1 MVRPDPSMFQSKMVD
16 IQIPMPWYYSI
27 LFIAILIGYV
37 AFLATAAYL
46 HASYYIFDNDNY
58 LRDDGYGLE
67 TLFISQVLLFL
78 ALIFVGQKA
87 DTTIRGNIR
96 KIKEQA
102 PTRDSKIRMEAGGV
116 ELQSFWRG
124 AYVHR
129 PSSDDLGWVFDPPQ
143 MEHWSASKSIF
154 QADESGLIKEHPSI
168 VGTPTPPDFTTN
180 GILVIMSF
188 LPLIGIGLTVPPMV
202 EAEARVAFIIIP
214 ILFLIFAVISHFVGA
229 SERVAIEHVTEKVRS
244 VAVGDTELVGQVRNL
259 GQIPIVVVDND
270 PSKSAEDLL
279 LWEWL
284 YDVEIEE
291 EYRDSKGNRQT
302 RRYWRTIDSDAGG
315 SQFVLHDGTGGIVV
329 ETNSF
334 SRKSLGQPMI
344 TWSCSHA
351 SYSQLKSLNLW
362 KAVRTY
368 GSGTVKQHRWRL
380 WGLGL
385 GDPCMIHGAAKTMP
399 NEQIENYGISNT
411 DPPCSRLV
419 MLGEDSETMKAK
431 IWRGSELTNITL
443 AESSFETT
451 TIPVVMMLV
460 ATTFSTIFYLVG

>member
-1 MVRPDPSMFQSKMVD
+1 MIRPDPSMFQSKMVD
-16 IQIPMPWYYSI
+16 IQIPMPWFYSI
-27 LFIAILIGYV
+27 LFIATLIGYV
-37 AFLATAAYL
+37 AFLAIAAPL
-46 HASYYIFDNDNY
+46 HASYYIYENNY
-58 LRDDGYGLE
+58 YPRDRGLA
-67 TLFISQVLLFL
+67 TLLVLQVLLFF

-87 DTTIRGNIR
+87 DTTTRENIR

-102 PTRDSKIRMEAGGV
+102 PTRDSRIRMEAGGV

-143 MEHWSASKSIF
+143 KEDWRASKSIF

-180 GILVIMSF
+180 GILVIMSC
-188 LPLIGIGLTVPPMV
+188 LPLIGIGLTVPPMI
-202 EAEARVAFIIIP
+202 EAEPRVAFIIIP
-214 ILFLIFAVISHFVGA
+214 ILSLTFAMASHFVGA
-229 SERVAIEHVTEKVRS
+229 SGRVAIEHVTEKVRS

-259 GQIPIVVVDND
+259 GEIPTVVVDSD
-270 PSKSAEDLL
+270 LSKSAEDLL

-302 RRYWRTIDSDAGG
+302 RRYWRTIDTDAGG
-315 SQFVLHDGTGGIVV
+315 LPFVLHDGTGGLVI
-329 ETNSF
+329 EANSF

-351 SYSQLKSLNLW
+351 SYSQLSSLNLW

-380 WGLGL
+380 WGLSL
-385 GDPCMIHGAAKTMP
+385 GDPCMIHGSAKTMP
-399 NEQIENYGISNT
+399 NEKIENYGISNT

-419 MLGEDSETMKAK
+419 MLG
-431 IWRGSELTNITL
+431 RTL
-443 AESSFETT
+443 RQ
-451 TIPVVMMLV
+451 
-460 ATTFSTIFYLVG
+460 

>member
-1 MVRPDPSMFQSKMVD
+1 MFQSKMVD
-16 IQIPMPWYYSI
+16 IQIPMPWHYSI
-27 LFIAILIGYV
+27 LFIATLIGYV

-46 HASYYIFDNDNY
+46 HVSYYILDNDNY
-58 LRDDGYGLE
+58 PRDDGLE
-67 TLFISQVLLFL
+67 TLLVSQVLLFL

-87 DTTIRGNIR
+87 DTTIRENIR

-102 PTRDSKIRMEAGGV
+102 PTRDSRIRMEAGGI

-129 PSSDDLGWVFDPPQ
+129 PLSDDLGWVFDPPQ
-143 MEHWSASKSIF
+143 MEDWSASKSIF

-168 VGTPTPPDFTTN
+168 IGTPTPPDFTTN
-180 GILVIMSF
+180 GILVIMSS
-188 LPLIGIGLTVPPMV
+188 LPLIGIGLTVPPMI
-202 EAEARVAFIIIP
+202 EAEPRVAFIIIP
-214 ILFLIFAVISHFVGA
+214 ILFLILTVISHFVGA
-229 SERVAIEHVTEKVRS
+229 SGRVAIEHVTEKVRS
-244 VAVGDTELVGQVRNL
+244 VAVGDTELVGQARNL
-259 GQIPIVVVDND
+259 GEIPIVVVDND

-291 EYRDSKGNRQT
+291 EYRDSEGNRQT
-302 RRYWRTIDSDAGG
+302 REYWRTIDSDAGG
-315 SQFVLHDGTGGIVV
+315 LPFVLHDGTGGIVI
-329 ETNSF
+329 ETSSF
-334 SRKSLGQPMI
+334 SKKSLGQPMI

-399 NEQIENYGISNT
+399 NEQIENYGISNK

-419 MLGEDSETMKAK
+419 MQGEDSETMKAK

-451 TIPVVMMLV
+451 TIPVVMTLV
-460 ATTFSTIFYLVG
+460 ATTLSTIFYLVG